1 MPEGHVLH
9 RAARL
14 QGRRFNGHRVEA
26 ESPQGRFATGA
37 ARLSGQT
44 VDGIDAKGKHI
55 FYRFDAGDV
64 LHIHLGLYG
73 KFRLQ
78 SPPYPEPSPNARLL
92 MSTDTDRLHLA
103 GPTTCEVLSAD
114 EATAVADR
122 LGPDPILAP
131 SDGGQQMLDRLRRRT
146 IPIGAAILDQKVIA
160 GLGNVYRAE
169 LLFLIGLHPFVKAN
183 QVPEDLIE
191 ELWRLSVKELRAG
204 ERSGRI
210 VTVDPADIEDPSDST
225 SNSNSTSGSNSNSRS
240 KSPSRSKLKSGE
252 RLYAYK
258 RHGKPCRRCGDLI
271 RSADIDGRSIWWCPT
286 CQPQP

>member
-14 QGRRFNGHRVEA
+14 QGKRFNGNRVA
-26 ESPQGRFATGA
+26 ASSPQGRFDQGA
-37 ARLSGQT
+37 ARLDGQT
-44 VDGIDAKGKHI
+44 VSGIDAKGKHI

-73 KFRLQ
+73 KFRMDTL
-78 SPPYPEPSPNARLL
+78 PFPEPSPNARLL
-92 MSTDTDRLHLA
+92 LATDTDRMHLA
-103 GPTTCEVLSAD
+103 GPTACEVLTTD

-131 SDGGQQMLDRLRRRT
+131 ADGGQLMVDRLRRRS
-146 IPIGAAILDQKVIA
+146 IPIGAAILDQKIIA

-169 LLFLIGLHPFVKAN
+169 LLFLIGLHPFTRAN
-183 QVPEDLIE
+183 ETPPELID
-191 ELWRLSVKELRAG
+191 ELWQLSVARLKRG

-210 VTVDPADIEDPSDST
+210 VTVDPEELGATSAAKLSDE
-225 SNSNSTSGSNSNSRS
+225 
-240 KSPSRSKLKSGE
+240 E

-258 RHGKPCRRCGDLI
+258 RDGLPCRRCDDLI

-286 CQPQP
+286 CQPER

>member
-14 QGRRFNGHRVEA
+14 QGKRFNGNAVA
-26 ESPQGRFATGA
+26 ASSPQGRFAQGA
-37 ARLSGQT
+37 ARIDGRT
-44 VDGIDAKGKHI
+44 VEGIDAKGKHI
-55 FYRFDAGDV
+55 FYRFDSGDV

-73 KFRLQ
+73 KFRMDT
-78 SPPYPEPSPNARLL
+78 PPFPEASPNARLL
-92 MSTDTDRLHLA
+92 LGTEDDRLHLA
-103 GPTTCEVLSAD
+103 GPTACELLDDD
-114 EATAVADR
+114 EAAAVADK

-131 SDGGQQMLDRLRRRT
+131 ADGAEQIVERLRRRS

-169 LLFLIGLHPFVKAN
+169 LLFLLGLHPFTKAN
-183 QVPEDLIE
+183 ETPPELIE
-191 ELWRLSVKELRAG
+191 SLWQLSITRLKKG

-210 VTVDPADIEDPSDST
+210 VTVDPAEVGGT
-225 SNSNSTSGSNSNSRS
+225 TVA
-240 KSPSRSKLKSGE
+240 KLNDDE

-258 RHGKPCRRCGDLI
+258 RHGQPCRRCNDLI

-286 CQPQP
+286 CQPER

>member
-1 MPEGHVLH
+1 
-9 RAARL
+9 L
-14 QGRRFNGHRVEA
+14 QGRRFNGHPVEA
-26 ESPQGRFATGA
+26 ESPQGRFSTGA
-37 ARLSGQT
+37 ARISGQT
-44 VDGIDAKGKHI
+44 VAGIDAKGKHI

-78 SPPYPEPSPNARLL
+78 TPPYPDPSPNARLL
-92 MSTDTDRLHLA
+92 LSTETDRMHLA
-103 GPTTCEVLSAD
+103 GPTTCEVLAPD
-114 EATAVADR
+114 EASAVADR

-131 SDGGQQMLDRLRRRT
+131 ADGGLQMLDRLRRRT

-169 LLFLIGLHPFVKAN
+169 LLFLIGLHPFVRAN
-183 QVPEDLIE
+183 RVSEDLIH
-191 ELWRLSVKELRAG
+191 ELWRLSVEQLKAG

-210 VTVDPADIEDPSDST
+210 VTVDPADVGALPGST
-225 SNSNSTSGSNSNSRS
+225 PKSGSGSGARTSTRSASKSKSGARS
-240 KSPSRSKLKSGE
+240 KSKLKSGE

-258 RHGKPCRRCGDLI
+258 RQGLPCRRCGHLI

-286 CQPQP
+286 CQPEP